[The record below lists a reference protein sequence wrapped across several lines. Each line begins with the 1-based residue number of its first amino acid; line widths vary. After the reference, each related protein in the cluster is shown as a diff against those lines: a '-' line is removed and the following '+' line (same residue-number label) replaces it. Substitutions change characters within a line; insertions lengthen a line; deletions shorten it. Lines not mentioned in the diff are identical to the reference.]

1 MYQYNKRSMV
11 NINNMAVDDAMVDI
25 DADPHLSSRA
35 KLQEQFQHRCSTWH
49 SRFKKT
55 SLCRKKSLSMVRYDH
70 L

>member
-1 MYQYNKRSMV
+1 
-11 NINNMAVDDAMVDI
+11 MAVDDAMVDI